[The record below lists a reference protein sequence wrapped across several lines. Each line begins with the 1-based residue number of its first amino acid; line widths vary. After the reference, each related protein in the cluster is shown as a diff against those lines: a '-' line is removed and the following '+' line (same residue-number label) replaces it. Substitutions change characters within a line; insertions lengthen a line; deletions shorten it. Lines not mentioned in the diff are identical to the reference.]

1 VKTAR
6 QVLEAAETE
15 RDFQA
20 KIVDLAKRMG
30 WLVHAER
37 PANTEGRWRQPI
49 QGDAG
54 WPDLVLVRAGVMIVA
69 ELKAQRGKPRPEQ
82 VRWLAE
88 LGEVPGL
95 VVAVWRP
102 SDWDVIVAELTR
114 WPGPRS

>member
-6 QVLEAAETE
+6 QILELAESE
-15 RDFQA
+15 REFQA

-54 WPDLVLVRAGVMIVA
+54 WPDLVLVRDGVMMVV
-69 ELKAQRGKPRPEQ
+69 ELKAERGRPSPAQRG
-82 VRWLAE
+82 WLAE
-88 LGEVPGL
+88 LGKVPDL
-95 VVAVWRP
+95 IVDVWRP
-102 SDWDVIVAELTR
+102 SMWDEIEALLR
-114 WPGPRS
+114 RRP